1 MIRRLFLF
9 VLAAVLLSGCSR
21 GPDQSQVQAAV
32 ENRLQAVFAK
42 PVLDVESLRRLG
54 SGPLADAPD
63 GAARRIVYFN
73 GRFRLA
79 RDYAFSDW
87 QSLNP
92 AALATLLGAT
102 ERGVEGIAR
111 DGNHAGDILQI
122 RGSVTFREGPGGWQ
136 AVDFV
141 PPPQAT
147 ASQAATGSPARATIE
162 RIQNLFNNLPA
173 NSQRAR
179 AIITEELAAADR
191 QIARRLDRLRS
202 AFVVAG
208 GPEAGEYD
216 LVARTIAARL
226 TAQGFSASSSS
237 TQGSIENLQLLQRGA
252 ANIALAQGDIARQA
266 YLGQG
271 AFGGTAHNPGL
282 RAIASLYP
290 EAFHI
295 AVLADGPVQSIADL
309 RGRRLDAGLAA
320 SGTRAST
327 LKIMAAHGLATG
339 SVELVSSASFDEAVQ
354 ALVDKRV
361 DAIASVIHA
370 PARQLQR
377 LAADHRVRILPLS
390 PPAITQL
397 TREDPAFVRLVLAP
411 GTYPGQGAPIATV
424 GVTALLVTGN
434 ETPADEVRGVLQ
446 AVFEQADFVAA
457 GSPAGGQITR
467 ATAREGVTIPLHEA
481 SERYFQEATAPR

>member
-1 MIRRLFLF
+1 MIRRLLLL

-21 GPDQSQVQAAV
+21 GPDASQVQAAV

-63 GAARRIVYFN
+63 GAPRRIVYFN

-79 RDYAFSDW
+79 RDYAFGDW

-111 DGNHAGDILQI
+111 DGNRAGDLLQV
-122 RGSVTFREGPGGWQ
+122 RGSVTFREGPDGWQ

-147 ASQAATGSPARATIE
+147 ASQAAAGSPARTTIE
-162 RIQNLFNNLPA
+162 RIQNLFNTLPP
-173 NSQRAR
+173 NSPRAR

-191 QIARRLDRLRS
+191 QITRRLDRLRR

-226 TAQGFSASSSS
+226 TAQGFSASGSS

-266 YLGQG
+266 YQGQG
-271 AFGGTAHNPGL
+271 AFGGTAHNPDL

-327 LKIMAAHGLATG
+327 LQVLAAHGLPAG
-339 SVELVSSASFDEAVQ
+339 SVELVSSSNFDQAVR
-354 ALVDKRV
+354 ALVDKQV

-370 PARQLQR
+370 PARHCSAWPPTIACASCR
-377 LAADHRVRILPLS
+377 CRRRRSRSSRGTIPPSCASCS
-390 PPAITQL
+390 PPAPIRARARPSRRWAL
-397 TREDPAFVRLVLAP
+397 PRCWSRAP
-411 GTYPGQGAPIATV
+411 KRPRTKCAACCRRCSNRPTSWRRAAR
-424 GVTALLVTGN
+424 
-434 ETPADEVRGVLQ
+434 PADR
-446 AVFEQADFVAA
+446 
-457 GSPAGGQITR
+457 SPAR
-467 ATAREGVTIPLHEA
+467 PPAKA
-481 SERYFQEATAPR
+481 